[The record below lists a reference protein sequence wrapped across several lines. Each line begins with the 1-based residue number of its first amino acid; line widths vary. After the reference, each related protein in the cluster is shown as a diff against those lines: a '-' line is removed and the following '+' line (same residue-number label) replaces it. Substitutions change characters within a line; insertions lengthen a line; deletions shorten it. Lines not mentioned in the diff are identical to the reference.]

1 MKPNLAEKPDP
12 QYPMTFPK
20 YASPKLD
27 GIRGL
32 CQAGSMLTRTLKLV
46 PNEALREIY
55 APYQGLDGELIYGDP
70 TAKDVYSKSYSAVM
84 TIDGGPDGVTFYV
97 FDLMDKTRPYADRLK
112 MLQDKNLP
120 PSVKVLPQTLI
131 STQQELDTFYSNNL
145 EVGYEGAILRNL
157 TAMYK
162 EGRATAK
169 SQDMLKLKPFIDAE
183 ATIVSV
189 FEAMENQNEAFINE
203 LGHTDRSSHK
213 ENKVGKGMVGGFT
226 VSMAGVVF
234 NIGAGKLTHKERTD
248 LWQNPEACVGKICTF
263 RYLPIGV
270 KDAPRHG
277 RFYRWRGAMDAT

>member
-32 CQAGSMLTRTLKLV
+32 CQASTMLTRTLKLV
-46 PNEALREIY
+46 PNEALRDIY
-55 APYQGLDGELIYGDP
+55 SPYQGLDGELIYGEP

-84 TIDGGPDGVTFYV
+84 TIDGSPDGVTFYV
-97 FDLMDKTRPYADRLK
+97 FDLLDKTRPYEDRLK
-112 MLQDKNLP
+112 MLQDMNLP
-120 PSVKVLPQTLI
+120 PSIKVLPQTLV
-131 STQQELDTFYSNNL
+131 SDQAELDNFYAHNL
-145 EVGYEGAILRNL
+145 EVGYEGAILRNPS
-157 TAMYK
+157 AMYK

-169 SQDMLKLKPFIDAE
+169 SQDMLKLKPFVDAE
-183 ATIVSV
+183 ATVVAV
-189 FEAMENQNEAFINE
+189 FEAMENQNVAFINE
-203 LGHTDRSSHK
+203 LGHTDRSSHR

-226 VSMAGVVF
+226 VSMGGVTF
-234 NIGAGKLTHKERTD
+234 NIGAGKLTHPERIA
-248 LWQNPEACVGKICTF
+248 LWQNPQACVGKVCTF

-277 RFYRWRGAMDAT
+277 RFYRWRGPLDAT